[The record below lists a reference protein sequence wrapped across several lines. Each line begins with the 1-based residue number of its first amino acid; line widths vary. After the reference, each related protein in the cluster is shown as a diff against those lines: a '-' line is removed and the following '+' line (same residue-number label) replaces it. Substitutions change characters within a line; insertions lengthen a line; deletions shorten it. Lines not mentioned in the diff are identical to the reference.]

1 MPGWILAPALIF
13 LSLGYIDKRVR
24 PTIILTGLSTQCPWA
39 LALLSTK
46 NFMER
51 LWTKLARWGRYF
63 YLRVVR
69 INAPA
74 ESIALG
80 LALGVFSGALPFL
93 SLQMVIAVSLAFVFR
108 ANVIAAALGTWWT
121 NPFNWA
127 IIFPLFNLLGK
138 VFVPGEVV
146 PVTMQELVQAPFFEL
161 IERGRQWLL
170 ITSLGGIIAGL
181 PLAILTYF
189 VSLRLIRAY
198 RLALAQRKNQRL
210 RREIHRD

>member
-1 MPGWILAPALIF
+1 MCSSDL
-13 LSLGYIDKRVR
+13 
-24 PTIILTGLSTQCPWA
+24 
-39 LALLSTK
+39 
-46 NFMER
+46 
-51 LWTKLARWGRYF
+51 
-63 YLRVVR
+63 
-69 INAPA
+69 
-74 ESIALG
+74 
-80 LALGVFSGALPFL
+80 
-93 SLQMVIAVSLAFVFR
+93 MVIAVSLAFVFR

-127 IIFPLFNLLGK
+127 LIFPLFNLLGK